1 MLKILR
7 LIDKNGEQ
15 AEVGSAILEK
25 RNRKPQLSDIEK
37 ACTAFIKK
45 PGALLIGPG
54 LPARLFK
61 SLNNVHYQTWFLALA
76 V

>member
-1 MLKILR
+1 M
-7 LIDKNGEQ
+7 
-15 AEVGSAILEK
+15 LEK